1 MVLLRERKSC
11 GIGIV
16 EPCLP
21 SPAKKPPS
29 GPDWIHE
36 IKHDGFRIIARRDA
50 AGVRLITRNGNDFSQ
65 RFPFIAM
72 AVAALPARSCII
84 DGEAIVCNE
93 NGLAVF
99 ERIRGHRTLASAVH
113 CAFDLIELDGEDLRR
128 SPIEAR
134 KRLLARLLRG
144 AHSNIV
150 LNEHYEEDGAII
162 FREACRLGC
171 EGIVSKRLGSTY
183 RSGRSQHWIKVKNPR
198 APAVTREREE
208 DWGR

>member
-1 MVLLRERKSC
+1 MRTL
-11 GIGIV
+11 
-16 EPCLP
+16 
-21 SPAKKPPS
+21 PAKKPPS
-29 GPDWIHE
+29 EPDWIHE

-65 RFPFIAM
+65 RFPFIGM

-93 NGLAVF
+93 NGSAVF

-113 CAFDLIELDGEDLRR
+113 CAFDLIELDGGDLRR
-128 SPIEAR
+128 SLIEAW

-150 LNEHYEEDGAII
+150 LNEYYEEDGAII
-162 FREACRLGC
+162 FREACRLGY
-171 EGIVSKRLGSTY
+171 EGIVAKRIRSTY
-183 RSGRSQHWIKVKNPR
+183 RSDRSQHWIKVKNPG
-198 APAVTREREE
+198 APAVKREREE
-208 DWGR
+208 DWR